1 MVVIVQVALMILIL
15 HSFLLLHLWSYDFA
29 AFLTKGVESELDS
42 QLALAKKVSV
52 SKGGTNTG

>member
-1 MVVIVQVALMILIL
+1 MIVQVALMISIL
-15 HSFLLLHLWSYDFA
+15 HSFLLLHLWSCDFA
-29 AFLTKGVESELDS
+29 AFLTKWVESELDS